1 MTEYSVSELAY
12 RDQLIAEI
20 NDLLAELETVIEE

>member
-20 NDLLAELETVIEE
+20 NDLLAELEDVIEK